1 MQLHKGP
8 LTYTRFIASPPL
20 DSAAVSAAEFP
31 SFKPIDPHGVA
42 ETSAAFCDPVDH
54 DESFQPTDEQL
65 HLAVRIETLKVSPA
79 VLRDK
84 VAAEAKVRCREQQRI
99 SLTKRELD
107 VLKSEVKQR
116 LRHTTEPKTKI
127 VHVYLDEFCVRIFA
141 TGATAVRVLDLLENH
156 FSVALNPLGPL
167 TLADQVFGDRID
179 VSQVCEPAAF
189 HLGAPTALPTAGS
202 DDPRR
207 YLGREFLTWLWFR
220 KSVEDVDLAN
230 IELVESMV
238 LASGGLVAERVTVQ
252 DDSVDTCE
260 EARTALRCGKK
271 VERLRFELGT
281 EQLTFAATLNKGL
294 QLASVRMPAVHAA
307 DDDQAASVLVRMS
320 RLQELEAAVEV
331 LYEKFIRLRATG
343 AWLGELTAMCAWVQE
358 G

>member
-8 LTYTRFIASPPL
+8 LTYTRFIASPQL
-20 DSAAVSAAEFP
+20 DTAVVLASDFP
-31 SFKPIDPHGVA
+31 SFKPIDPHGMA
-42 ETSAAFCDPVDH
+42 ETSVAFCNPVDH
-54 DESFQPTDEQL
+54 DEPFYPTDEQR

-84 VAAEAKVRCREQQRI
+84 VAAEAKVRCREQMRQ
-99 SLTKRELD
+99 SLTKRELG
-107 VLKSEVKQR
+107 VLKAEITQR

-141 TGATAVRVLDLLENH
+141 TGATAMRVFDLLESTLN
-156 FSVALNPLGPL
+156 VVLNPLGPL

-179 VSQVCEPAAF
+179 VSQTCEPASF
-189 HLGAPTALPTAGS
+189 HLGVPTALPTVGS

-220 KSVEDVDLAN
+220 KSVEDVDLAR

-238 LASGGLVAERVTVQ
+238 LASGGAAAERVTVQ

-260 EARTALRCGKK
+260 EARTALSCGKK

-281 EQLTFAATLNKGL
+281 EQLTYTATLNKGL
-294 QLASVRMPAVHAA
+294 QLASVRMPNEQEA
-307 DDDQAASVLVRMS
+307 DGIEAGVLNRMA
-320 RLQELEAAVEV
+320 RLQDLEAAVEV
-331 LYEKFIRLRATG
+331 LFEKFIRIRASE
-343 AWLGELTAMCAWVQE
+343 AWLGEMTAMCNWVQE